1 MFSLSNTI
9 YGKGF
14 FEVGYP
20 GLIPEGELMKTVNV
34 SDSSVYRLLQKHLD
48 QQAVGFPATRS
59 GSEIRFLK
67 RMFTPEEAGLA
78 LHLSYRP
85 SSLQAIMLTASGEY
99 TEESAA
105 QLLGS
110 MSMKGA
116 IGFRERENEDSW
128 FVFPMV
134 IGMFE
139 AQDGCPTE
147 DFLKD
152 AGEYMK
158 TLAFSKS
165 ILATEP
171 SQMRTI
177 PINVSISPEHTV
189 ATYDQISALIESS
202 EGPFVVLPCI
212 CRESRAMQG
221 DVCEVTSRTETC
233 FGMGSMAAM
242 VLRRGHGREVSRE
255 EVFSILQQN
264 QDDGLVL
271 QPSNA
276 QQPEFICSCCGCCC
290 GMLRMQKMLPHP
302 IDFWVTSFKAEIN
315 TDACTGCG
323 ICVKRCQV
331 DAVVMK
337 GSPKKAVIGKTR
349 CIGCGL
355 CVPTCPADA
364 IRLIPREHETVPPMN
379 EEELNDTIMSN
390 KKGAMGRFIMS
401 LKILLRMRK

>member
-1 MFSLSNTI
+1 MRTC
-9 YGKGF
+9 
-14 FEVGYP
+14 
-20 GLIPEGELMKTVNV
+20 NV

-48 QQAVGFPATRS
+48 RQAVGFPATRS

-99 TEESAA
+99 TEERTV
-105 QLLGS
+105 QLLES
-110 MSMKGA
+110 MLMKGA
-116 IGFRERENEDSW
+116 IGFKKRENEDYW
-128 FVFPMV
+128 FVLPMV

-139 AQDGCPTE
+139 AQDGYPTV

-152 AGEYMK
+152 AGKYMS
-158 TLAFSKS
+158 TIAFGKS

-189 ATYDQISALIESS
+189 ATYDQINLLVENSV
-202 EGPFVVLPCI
+202 GPFVVLPCI
-212 CRESRAMQG
+212 CRESRAIQG
-221 DVCEVTSRTETC
+221 EVCEVTSRTETC

-242 VLRRGHGREVSRE
+242 VLHRGHGREVSRE
-255 EVFSILQQN
+255 EALSILKQN

-290 GMLRMQKMLPHP
+290 GMLKMQKMLPHP
-302 IDFWVTSFKAEIN
+302 IDFWVTSFQAEVNSDI
-315 TDACTGCG
+315 CTGCG
-323 ICVKRCQV
+323 LCVKRCQV
-331 DAVVMK
+331 DAVVLK
-337 GSPKKAVIGKTR
+337 GSPKKAVIVKTR

-364 IRLIPREHETVPPMN
+364 IRLIPKEHETVPPMT

-390 KKGAMGRFIMS
+390 KKSAMGRFLMF